1 MYNVVKRWR
10 YKMDYGE
17 IGKRLKTERL
27 RRNMSQ
33 QDLSYEIDYSVPHI
47 SHVENGTTKLSVDF
61 LVKAANALHVS
72 ADRLLRDNL
81 EEVDENYQIEIME
94 LLHDC
99 NRQEMK
105 ILSRMIEDMKDNL
118 RDNIN

>member
-1 MYNVVKRWR
+1 
-10 YKMDYGE
+10 MDYGE